1 MIRRIVNFNI
11 DANQLSRQ
19 MLSYQGEHLATELRI
34 HLSDKLLSS
43 DCTYKL
49 LFYLPNG
56 EAKYAVLEYT
66 KSYLK
71 FLIPQSL
78 TMLSGSI
85 KVQLIIT
92 DNDNTIIKSRT
103 QRYTIVPSDNV
114 TTKEVDDKYIGLLD
128 SKIQECNKAL
138 ETAIAQA
145 KNAYQIAV
153 ENGFEGTESE
163 WLESL
168 KGGKGDPGTDGKS
181 ITSSEINANG
191 ELVLTYSD
199 GSTANVGAVV
209 GAKGEKG
216 DTGATG
222 VDGQD
227 GKNYQVEIIES
238 TETTLELQPNK
249 FYMFGEVSELN
260 LTLAEITDNTQLNE
274 FMFEFISGETA
285 TTLTFPDTIKW
296 AETPNVEANKIYQCS
311 IVNNVGLIVGVAY
324 E

>member
-11 DANQLSRQ
+11 DANQISNT

-43 DCTYKL
+43 DCIYKL

-66 KSYLK
+66 KRYLK

-138 ETAIAQA
+138 ENAIAQA

-153 ENGFEGTESE
+153 ENGFVGTESE

-168 KGGKGDPGTDGKS
+168 KGEKGTDGINGKDGKNGVDGQDGKDG
-181 ITSSEINANG
+181 TNGTDGRGVTHTEINASG

-199 GSTANVGAVV
+199 GSTANVGVVV
-209 GAKGEKG
+209 GNDYVLT
-216 DTGATG
+216 DTDKTDIANIVINEFDNSIMGVLG
-222 VDGQD
+222 VDE
-227 GKNYQVEIIES
+227 NV
-238 TETTLELQPNK
+238 TE
-249 FYMFGEVSELN
+249 
-260 LTLAEITDNTQLNE
+260 
-274 FMFEFISGETA
+274 
-285 TTLTFPDTIKW
+285 
-296 AETPNVEANKIYQCS
+296 
-311 IVNNVGLIVGVAY
+311 
-324 E
+324 

>member
-11 DANQLSRQ
+11 DANQISNT

-66 KSYLK
+66 KRYLK

-128 SKIQECNKAL
+128 GKIREINKAL

-153 ENGFEGTESE
+153 ENGFEGTEE
-163 WLESL
+163 QWLESL
-168 KGGKGDPGTDGKS
+168 KGEHGRG
-181 ITSSEINANG
+181 IISSEINASG

-199 GSTANVGAVV
+199 SSTTNVGVV
-209 GAKGEKG
+209 KGKDGTDYVLTEADKTEIANIVINEYDSSLVAILRG
-216 DTGATG
+216 DSSAT
-222 VDGQD
+222 
-227 GKNYQVEIIES
+227 E
-238 TETTLELQPNK
+238 
-249 FYMFGEVSELN
+249 
-260 LTLAEITDNTQLNE
+260 
-274 FMFEFISGETA
+274 
-285 TTLTFPDTIKW
+285 
-296 AETPNVEANKIYQCS
+296 
-311 IVNNVGLIVGVAY
+311 
-324 E
+324 

>member
-11 DANQLSRQ
+11 DANQISNT

-66 KSYLK
+66 KRYLK

-128 SKIQECNKAL
+128 GKIQEINKAL

-153 ENGFEGTESE
+153 ENGFEGTEE
-163 WLESL
+163 DWLQSL
-168 KGGKGDPGTDGKS
+168 KGEQGRG
-181 ITSSEINANG
+181 IIRSEINASG

-199 GSTANVGAVV
+199 SSMANVGDV
-209 GAKGEKG
+209 KGKDG
-216 DTGATG
+216 TNYILTDT
-222 VDGQD
+222 D
-227 GKNYQVEIIES
+227 K
-238 TETTLELQPNK
+238 
-249 FYMFGEVSELN
+249 
-260 LTLAEITDNTQLNE
+260 TDIANIVINE
-274 FMFEFISGETA
+274 FDSSVMAI
-285 TTLTFPDTIKW
+285 L
-296 AETPNVEANKIYQCS
+296 
-311 IVNNVGLIVGVAY
+311 GVA
-324 E
+324 ENVTE

>member
-11 DANQLSRQ
+11 DANQISNT

-34 HLSDKLLSS
+34 HLPEKLLSS

-66 KSYLK
+66 KRYLK

-128 SKIQECNKAL
+128 GKIREINKAL

-153 ENGFEGTESE
+153 ENGFVGTESE

-168 KGGKGDPGTDGKS
+168 KGEKGADGKDGISGLDGKDGQNGTDGRGIIS
-181 ITSSEINANG
+181 TEINANG
-191 ELVLTYSD
+191 ELVLAYSD
-199 GSTANVGAVV
+199 GSMANVGAVV
-209 GAKGEKG
+209 GSKGDKGDKGE
-216 DTGATG
+216 TGATG
-222 VDGQD
+222 ADGND
-227 GKNYQVEIIES
+227 YVLTDTDKTEIANIVINEYDS
-238 TETTLELQPNK
+238 SIMAILGGDNGVTE
-249 FYMFGEVSELN
+249 
-260 LTLAEITDNTQLNE
+260 
-274 FMFEFISGETA
+274 
-285 TTLTFPDTIKW
+285 
-296 AETPNVEANKIYQCS
+296 
-311 IVNNVGLIVGVAY
+311 
-324 E
+324 

>member
-11 DANQLSRQ
+11 DANQISNT

-66 KSYLK
+66 KRYLK

-103 QRYTIVPSDNV
+103 QSYTIVPSDNV

-128 SKIQECNKAL
+128 GKIQECNKAL
-138 ETAIAQA
+138 EKAIAQA

-163 WLESL
+163 WLQSL
-168 KGGKGDPGTDGKS
+168 KGEKGADGKDGKDGTNGADGRG
-181 ITSSEINANG
+181 ITSSEINASG
-191 ELVLTYSD
+191 ELILTYSD
-199 GSTANVGAVV
+199 GSTVNVGVVV
-209 GAKGEKG
+209 GTDYVLTDIDKTDIANIVINEY
-216 DTGATG
+216 DSSIMAVLG
-222 VDGQD
+222 VDE
-227 GKNYQVEIIES
+227 NV
-238 TETTLELQPNK
+238 TE
-249 FYMFGEVSELN
+249 
-260 LTLAEITDNTQLNE
+260 
-274 FMFEFISGETA
+274 
-285 TTLTFPDTIKW
+285 
-296 AETPNVEANKIYQCS
+296 
-311 IVNNVGLIVGVAY
+311 
-324 E
+324 